1 MCYIYA
7 KSYHDCPDVKNV
19 ISINK
24 VLQEFRGEKDH
35 LRLGKSTNF
44 ALKKRMLG
52 RLQGGKGNAV
62 RKKRK
67 KSQACIKI
75 SKWLSVDGA

>member
-7 KSYHDCPDVKNV
+7 KSYHDCPDVKSV
-19 ISINK
+19 VSINK

-52 RLQGGKGNAV
+52 RLQGGEGNAV
-62 RKKRK
+62 RKKREK
-67 KSQACIKI
+67 PQACLRI